1 MRKKIS
7 LNRTVDF
14 DRAAAAT
21 SVTQGQ
27 EQVQTGT
34 EKPDAEPKP
43 LPGREGPALWY

>member
-21 SVTQGQ
+21 AVTQ
-27 EQVQTGT
+27 EQAQPDTD
-34 EKPDAEPKP
+34 KPDAAPKP